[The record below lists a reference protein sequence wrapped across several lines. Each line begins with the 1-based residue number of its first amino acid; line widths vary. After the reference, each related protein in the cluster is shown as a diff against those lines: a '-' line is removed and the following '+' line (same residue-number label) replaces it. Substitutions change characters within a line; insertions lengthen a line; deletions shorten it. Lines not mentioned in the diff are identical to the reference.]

1 MVARTRHWL
10 RDVVPYSQVTRRRTV
25 VEDNARRTV
34 VVGHS
39 VHETDDVASTVVVV
53 AALVGRTTAEVEA
66 EAEVVVEVE
75 VEAEAEVVVEVE
87 VEAEAEVEI
96 AKPSAQAQWAIFDS
110 NDGYFCADDGDGVE
124 FAGMAVAGDSRVVVG
139 RGLSHHCSLFDVSHC
154 PGLCFEYHG

>member
-75 VEAEAEVVVEVE
+75 F
-87 VEAEAEVEI
+87 EAEAEVEI